1 MVSKKFHHPKIISGN
16 VKLWRPTKS
25 KMKILKFSIIVSL
38 LLFMTSCKRYYIPS
52 DKGVVISIKKVE
64 NANKV
69 TLKINASKTSDSDAY
84 VTFLTNK
91 QYNID
96 DVVYF
101 TK

>member
-1 MVSKKFHHPKIISGN
+1 MVSKKCHHPKIISG
-16 VKLWRPTKS
+16 
-25 KMKILKFSIIVSL
+25 
-38 LLFMTSCKRYYIPS
+38 
-52 DKGVVISIKKVE
+52 

-69 TLKINASKTSDSDAY
+69 TLKINASKTSDSDAC

>member
-1 MVSKKFHHPKIISGN
+1 
-16 VKLWRPTKS
+16 
-25 KMKILKFSIIVSL
+25 MKILKFSIIASL
-38 LLFMTSCKRYYIPS
+38 LLFMTSCNRYHYIPC
-52 DKGVVISIKKVE
+52 DNGVVIGIKKVE

-69 TLKINASKTSDSDAY
+69 TIKINASKVSDADVY

-91 QYNID
+91 KYNID

>member
-1 MVSKKFHHPKIISGN
+1 
-16 VKLWRPTKS
+16 
-25 KMKILKFSIIVSL
+25 
-38 LLFMTSCKRYYIPS
+38 MTSCKRYYYIPC
-52 DKGVVISIKKVE
+52 DNGVVIGIKKVG

>member
-1 MVSKKFHHPKIISGN
+1 
-16 VKLWRPTKS
+16 
-25 KMKILKFSIIVSL
+25 MKILKFSIIVGL
-38 LLFMTSCKRYYIPS
+38 LLFMTSCKRYYYIPC
-52 DKGVVISIKKVE
+52 DNGVVISIKKVG

-91 QYNID
+91 KYNID

>member
-1 MVSKKFHHPKIISGN
+1 MIYFLI
-16 VKLWRPTKS
+16 
-25 KMKILKFSIIVSL
+25 
-38 LLFMTSCKRYYIPS
+38 C
-52 DKGVVISIKKVE
+52 VVIIIGIKKVG

-69 TLKINASKTSDSDAY
+69 TIKINAYRTSEVNTL

-91 QYNID
+91 KYNID